1 MIRAQ
6 SASLWRGIG
15 CFLTLAT
22 AALASPTLAK
32 PSQDGLLVS
41 TSEGP
46 IYGALKGDV
55 RVFSAIPY
63 AAPPVGPL
71 RFRPPQPVAS
81 WSVPLEATRAPP
93 ACPQA
98 ASGDPAGRESRTEDC
113 LYLNVWAPTNGAK
126 AKVKARPV
134 MVWIHGGGFNGGFS
148 GASQY
153 DAIHLSR
160 DGDVVVV
167 SINYRLGLLGLMMS
181 SALDGQ
187 EQSGNYLIRD
197 QQAALHWVHRNI
209 TSFGGDPK
217 NVTIVGESA
226 GANSVLALLASPGS
240 KGLFHKVIAQ
250 SPTENAHTL
259 NRAAT
264 DKGISTDIISE
275 LGCAQ
280 SPDVAA
286 CLRALPADAFIKTK
300 GRIGLVQ
307 DREILPVD
315 PYEAYRTGAFNH
327 VPVLIGSNLNEG
339 ALFVAGAERRLGRG
353 LTEED
358 YSSQAVAFFGNAAEV
373 VRKAYPSAKF
383 GGTALALSQAVT
395 DRRFACYADMA
406 RKDLSAFVPVY
417 GYEMTE
423 PDPVQ
428 QQPFTP
434 PVDLPN
440 SAYHTADLAY
450 LFNSD
455 ANGAPLVGRAGA
467 LSKRLRQYW
476 TNFARTGSPTPG
488 VSQWPSFSAK
498 APIVLNLAEPS
509 SLFSDVAQRHNCAFL
524 DANGLVARRRE

>member
-1 MIRAQ
+1 MIQ
-6 SASLWRGIG
+6 VQIASLWRGIG
-15 CFLTLAT
+15 CLLALMGLTLASPV
-22 AALASPTLAK
+22 LAQSSPE
-32 PSQDGLLVS
+32 GLSVR
-41 TSEGP
+41 TVEGP
-46 IYGALKGDV
+46 VHGAFKGNV

-63 AAPPVGPL
+63 AAPPVGRL
-71 RFRPPQPVAS
+71 RFRPPQPVAV
-81 WSVPLEATRAPP
+81 WTAVLEATKTPP

-113 LYLNVWAPTNGAK
+113 LYLNLWAP
-126 AKVKARPV
+126 VKATKTKPLPV

-153 DAIHLSR
+153 DAFHLST

-181 SALDGQ
+181 SALDSQ
-187 EQSGNYLIRD
+187 ELSGNYLIRD
-197 QQAALHWVHRNI
+197 QQAALRWVQRNVAA
-209 TSFGGDPK
+209 FGGDPK
-217 NVTIVGESA
+217 NVTIMGESA
-226 GANSVLALLASPGS
+226 GANSVLALLASPAS

-259 NRAAT
+259 NRAQT
-264 DKGISTDIISE
+264 EKGISKDIIAA

-307 DREILPVD
+307 DNEILPID

-358 YSSQAVAFFGNAAEV
+358 YPSQAVSFFGNAAEV

-383 GGTALALSQAVT
+383 GGPALALSQAVT
-395 DRRFACYADMA
+395 DRRFACYAHMA
-406 RKDLSAFVPVY
+406 RVDLAAFVPVY

-476 TNFARTGSPTPG
+476 TDFARSGSPTATP
-488 VSQWPSFSAK
+488 SQWPGFSAQT
-498 APIVLNLAEPS
+498 PVVLNLAEPP
-509 SLFSDVAQRHNCAFL
+509 SLLSDLAERHNCSFL
-524 DANGLVARRRE
+524 NANGLVTRRWE

>member
-1 MIRAQ
+1 MNQVQFAR
-6 SASLWRGIG
+6 LWRGIG
-15 CFLTLAT
+15 ALLVLTGLTLASP
-22 AALASPTLAK
+22 ALAQSR
-32 PSQDGLLVS
+32 QDGNLINTV
-41 TSEGP
+41 EGP
-46 IYGALKGDV
+46 VHGALKGDV

-71 RFRPPQPVAS
+71 RFRPPQPVVA
-81 WSVPLEATRAPP
+81 WSTVFEAIKAPP
-93 ACPQA
+93 ACPQV

-113 LYLNVWAPTNGAK
+113 LYLNVWAP
-126 AKVKARPV
+126 VKATHAQPLPV

-153 DAIHLSR
+153 DAIHLSGE
-160 DGDVVVV
+160 GDVVVV

-197 QQAALHWVHRNI
+197 QQAALRWVQRNI
-209 TSFGGDPK
+209 GGFGGDPK

-226 GANSVLALLASPGS
+226 GANSVLALLASPAS

-259 NRAAT
+259 NRAQT
-264 DKGISTDIISE
+264 DKGISKDIIVA

-300 GRIGLVQ
+300 GRVGLVQ
-307 DREILPVD
+307 DNEILPVD

-353 LTEED
+353 LTD
-358 YSSQAVAFFGNAAEV
+358 DDDPSQSVAFFGNAAEV

-383 GGTALALSQAVT
+383 GGPAQALSQAVT
-395 DRRFACYADMA
+395 DRRFACYAHMA
-406 RKDLSAFVPVY
+406 RVDLAAFVPVY

-423 PDPVQ
+423 PNPVQ

-467 LSKRLRQYW
+467 LSERLRQYW
-476 TNFARTGSPTPG
+476 TNFARTGSPTATP
-488 VSQWPSFSAK
+488 SQWPGFRAK
-498 APIVLNLAEPS
+498 APVVLNLVEPP
-509 SLFSDVAQRHNCAFL
+509 SLLSDVAERHNCSFL
-524 DANGLVARRRE
+524 NANGLVTRRWE